1 LCFFFQESEG
11 SDGESE
17 YDDGANNEQDEL
29 ISEDE
34 LEQEAVS
41 DRVVSCSL
49 PKRIKAHFSK
59 GPSGSQ
65 MSPTKLSKVQQ
76 TAARQEKKQ
85 KRRAEEGKLH
95 VKRQEMDKAKVL
107 GIFTPLSRFYDR

>member
-1 LCFFFQESEG
+1 MWPPNLQSRLSKPHFFFQESEG

-41 DRVVSCSL
+41 DRVMYGSP
-49 PKRIKAHFSK
+49 PKCIRAHFLRVRV
-59 GPSGSQ
+59 GVGCH
-65 MSPTKLSKVQQ
+65 
-76 TAARQEKKQ
+76 R
-85 KRRAEEGKLH
+85 
-95 VKRQEMDKAKVL
+95 
-107 GIFTPLSRFYDR
+107 

>member
-41 DRVVSCSL
+41 DRVVSCSPL
-49 PKRIKAHFSK
+49 KRIKAHFFK

-65 MSPTKLSKVQQ
+65 MSPMKLSKVQQ

-85 KRRAEEGKLH
+85 KRKAEEGKLH
-95 VKRQEMDKAKVL
+95 VRRQEMDKAKVL
-107 GIFTPLSRFYDR
+107 GDLHPLVAFL